1 MNRSYSDRARSG
13 SLPQTSAPMVV
24 SEPSTAL
31 TRELIALLLPA
42 ADSDKIVRALIAE
55 RNAAPGALPEMGH
68 FNSDEQIAARE
79 LSRVRAQLA
88 LGEAARTLQHA
99 FNNPLT
105 ALLAEAQLLEFEPLA
120 SEHRAAVGRILELA
134 RRLVTLSRRLA
145 STETEN
151 RIG

>member
-1 MNRSYSDRARSG
+1 MKVVYAKTTIDSDRDLVRK
-13 SLPQTSAPMVV
+13 L
-24 SEPSTAL
+24 
-31 TRELIALLLPA
+31 EL
-42 ADSDKIVRALIAE
+42 
-55 RNAAPGALPEMGH
+55 GY
-68 FNSDEQIAARE
+68 SDEQIAARE

-134 RRLVTLSRRLA
+134 CRLVTLSRRLA